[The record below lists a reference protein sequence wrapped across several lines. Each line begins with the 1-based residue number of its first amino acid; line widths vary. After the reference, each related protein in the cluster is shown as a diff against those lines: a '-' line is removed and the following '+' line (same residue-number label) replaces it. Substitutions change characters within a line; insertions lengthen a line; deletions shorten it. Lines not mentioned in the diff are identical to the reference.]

1 VSNRLTRLFKEPLI
15 QFLLI
20 GACIYGAYAL
30 FGAPEEGDADSI
42 VRVDANRIRGFAA
55 QWKARWNRPPTREE
69 LDGIINAY
77 VREDILY
84 RQAVIMGLDKDDTVT
99 RRRMAQRLEF
109 LTNDLV
115 RLAEPAEGEL
125 EKYLQDNITQFQ
137 SPDQITFIQV
147 FFDPDQRDETTL
159 DDAAKVLA
167 ELRAAGVP
175 DPTTLEAGDSL
186 MLQSYYQSVSELEV
200 RKQLG
205 SGFASAVME
214 LELGTWHGPVL
225 SGYGVHLVYVFE
237 RLEPPPPALADVE
250 PLVLEVWQ
258 AEQIE
263 SFNEK
268 FYEGLK
274 SRYEIVIDD
283 PDLGPDAILQIQQG
297 VAEDSGA
304 NTEPES

>member
-1 VSNRLTRLFKEPLI
+1 MSNKLTRLLAEPLL

-30 FGAPEEGDADSI
+30 FGASAESDAEST
-42 VRVDANRIRGFAA
+42 VLVDANRIRGFAA

-77 VREDILY
+77 VREEILY
-84 RQAVIMGLDKDDTVT
+84 RQAVSMGLDKDDTVT

-109 LTNDLV
+109 LTSDLV

-125 EKYLQDNITQFQ
+125 EKYLQDNIAQFQ

-147 FFDPDQRDETTL
+147 FFNPDQRDETTL
-159 DDAAKVLA
+159 DDADEVLA
-167 ELRAAGVP
+167 QLQAAGVP
-175 DPTTLEAGDSL
+175 DPATLEAGDVL
-186 MLQSYYQSVSELEV
+186 MLQSYYQSVSALEV

-214 LELGTWHGPVL
+214 LEPGTWHGPVL

-237 RLEPPPPALADVE
+237 RLEAPPPALADVK
-250 PLVLEVWQ
+250 PLVLEAWQ
-258 AEQIE
+258 TAQIE
-263 SFNEK
+263 SFNED
-268 FYEGLK
+268 FYEGLE

-283 PDLGPDAILQIQQG
+283 PDLGPDNILQVQQG
-297 VAEDSGA
+297 VAEDGGA
-304 NTEPES
+304 NAEPES

>member
-1 VSNRLTRLFKEPLI
+1 MTRLIKEPLV

-30 FGAPEEGDADSI
+30 FGVPEEDNTDST
-42 VRVDANRIRGFAA
+42 VLVDANRIRGFAA

-77 VREDILY
+77 VREEILY
-84 RQAVIMGLDKDDTVT
+84 RQAVSMGLDKDDTVT

-109 LTNDLV
+109 LTSDLV

-125 EKYLQDNITQFQ
+125 EKYLQDNIAQFQ

-147 FFDPDQRDETTL
+147 FFNPDQRDETTL
-159 DDAAKVLA
+159 DDADEVLA
-167 ELRAAGVP
+167 QLQAAGVP
-175 DPTTLEAGDSL
+175 DPATLEAGDVL
-186 MLQSYYQSVSELEV
+186 MLQSYYQSVSALEV

-214 LELGTWHGPVL
+214 LEPGTWHGPVL

-237 RLEPPPPALADVE
+237 RLEAPPPALADVK
-250 PLVLEVWQ
+250 PLVLEAWQ
-258 AEQIE
+258 TAQIE
-263 SFNEK
+263 SFNED
-268 FYEGLK
+268 FYEGLE

-283 PDLGPDAILQIQQG
+283 PDLGPDNILQVQQG
-297 VAEDSGA
+297 VAEDGGA
-304 NTEPES
+304 NAEPKS